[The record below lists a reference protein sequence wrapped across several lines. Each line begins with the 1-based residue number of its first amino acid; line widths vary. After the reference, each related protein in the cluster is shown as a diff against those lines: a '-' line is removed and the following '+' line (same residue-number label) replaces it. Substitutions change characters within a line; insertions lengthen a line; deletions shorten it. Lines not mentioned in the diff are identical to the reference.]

1 MTPAKDPDDP
11 QQYIAHIRRSLLET
25 KLDLSNKQHVQ
36 TDIHQN
42 VREIRAILKTNAEIF
57 HRCMSSAIISRDA
70 KRRSVGLGQRGTTT
84 LARIEFDEVHTQHR
98 GSNDKTVFVVYPKQ
112 SQRSFQTGIL
122 SNIPSELEC
131 IIKPTA
137 YREEPHSSF
146 IHHEAYFRSCLVLHD
161 EILAPFLVYFKDYL
175 MSVQICLGKI
185 DEWIMEPNETLQF
198 LRTTFG
204 DVPSLDVTKMGEWH
218 RSKTATMFLCH
229 CPVGRHSAEDI
240 CLKCK
245 HPFQK
250 HNIRMSPEFDGDA
263 TCSYICPHRQEYFH
277 CNEVAAVV
285 LKECSSYGR
294 HETKFSLLN
303 ESERNKLKKFLDYIT
318 C

>member
-1 MTPAKDPDDP
+1 MTPTKDPDDP

-36 TDIHQN
+36 TDIFQN

-57 HRCMSSAIISRDA
+57 NRCMPSAVISRDA
-70 KRRSVGLGQRGTTT
+70 KRRSAGLGHRGTTT
-84 LARIEFDEVHTQHR
+84 LARIEINEVHTQYR
-98 GSNDKTVFVVYPKQ
+98 GDDKTVFVVYPKQ
-112 SQRSFQTGIL
+112 SQHSFQTSIL

-131 IIKPTA
+131 IVPPTTM
-137 YREEPHSSF
+137 YREEPHSGF
-146 IHHEAYFRSCLVLHD
+146 IHHEAYFQSCLVLHD
-161 EILAPFLVYFKDYL
+161 DILAPFLVHLKDYL

-198 LRTTFG
+198 LKSTF
-204 DVPSLDVTKMGEWH
+204 PSLDVAKLGEWH
-218 RSKTATMFLCH
+218 PSKTATMFLCH
-229 CPVGRHSAEDI
+229 CPVGRHNAEDS

-245 HPFQK
+245 HPFRK
-250 HNIRMSPEFDGDA
+250 HNVRMSPEFDGDA
-263 TCSYICPHRQEYFH
+263 TCSYMCPHRQEYFH

-285 LKECSSYGR
+285 LQECSSCGR

-303 ESERNKLKKFLDYIT
+303 ESERNKLQKFLDFIT
-318 C
+318 S